1 MGTRNPCGCSVV
13 TKQIC
18 YDLPMESGPSGSK
31 AFGSLLGVHTCSF
44 SAGQPHGRV
53 RLGCPHNVAL
63 DVKRR
68 GRLGGRRRRRPP
80 LGDAFSSA
88 RERRLRCAP
97 RCVGPVAPLL
107 FWASQRASPAPALV
121 SINMYAL
128 DAPPVVSLSCLTV
141 AVAVA
146 MVSGSP
152 SLAEVSDG
160 PGQSAQSPHAHRLL
174 LLRAPADPYICT
186 ARDRTV
192 PSYMG
197 WCKLPFRTLFLTRYR
212 AGRGEVCI

>member
-1 MGTRNPCGCSVV
+1 
-13 TKQIC
+13 
-18 YDLPMESGPSGSK
+18 MESGPSGSK

-53 RLGCPHNVAL
+53 RLGCPHNVAV

-160 PGQSAQSPHAHRLL
+160 PDSLHSHRMPTVYYYCVPQPILISVQRETVRF
-174 LLRAPADPYICT
+174 LRTWGGASSLSVLY
-186 ARDRTV
+186 
-192 PSYMG
+192 S
-197 WCKLPFRTLFLTRYR
+197 
-212 AGRGEVCI
+212 